1 MNILVYACMMLSIL
15 AACDKERT
23 QTPGP
28 GAGFETQVKPLLVA
42 RCSPCHFEGGKV
54 FEKLPF
60 DRAET
65 IRKLGATRMFT
76 RITEEHDRAI
86 LRAFL
91 SEPEPK

>member
-1 MNILVYACMMLSIL
+1 MNILLHAAMMLSLL
-15 AACDKERT
+15 AACDKERA
-23 QTPGP
+23 QAPGP
-28 GAGFETQVKPLLVA
+28 DGVFETQVKPLLVA

-54 FEKLPF
+54 FQKLPF

-76 RITEEHDRAI
+76 RITEESNRVI

-91 SEPEPK
+91 SEPAPK